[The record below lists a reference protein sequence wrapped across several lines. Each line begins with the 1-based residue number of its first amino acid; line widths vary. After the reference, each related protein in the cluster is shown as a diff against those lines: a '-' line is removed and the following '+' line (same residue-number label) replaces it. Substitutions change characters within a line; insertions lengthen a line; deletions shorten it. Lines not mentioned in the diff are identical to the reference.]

1 MSTMTKG
8 ILELIKTKHMT
19 AKQLI
24 HALGLEDKPDS
35 VHGAITNLKTRGA
48 IVSVGK
54 AVESQKNNRTRIV
67 DIYGYIEPAKALKLK
82 ETVKKRL
89 YRVDLTK
96 AKTKDRYLSLLM
108 KGNPQFLLYANE
120 LGIKRGH
127 YE

>member
-120 LGIKRGH
+120 LGIKKGH

>member
-120 LGIKRGH
+120 LGIKKVH

>member
-82 ETVKKRL
+82 ETLKKRH

-120 LGIKRGH
+120 LGIKKGH